1 MPQPRDLNSDVRVT
15 CEVICANFSL
25 AMYGILE
32 FNAPLD
38 IGHFG
43 DRVFLGLS
51 VLDLGPMYATDIR
64 QHHCFIINNVISC
77 GKMLSTVSNRDDGS
91 HKFPI

>member
-25 AMYGILE
+25 SMYGILE
-32 FNAPLD
+32 FNVPLD

-43 DRVFLGLS
+43 DGGLPRS
-51 VLDLGPMYATDIR
+51 LCSRLRPDV
-64 QHHCFIINNVISC
+64 
-77 GKMLSTVSNRDDGS
+77 RDTSDS
-91 HKFPI
+91 ITALLLIM